1 MIEWTEIIARLGI
14 ATVAGGLL
22 GLNRDL
28 HHKPVGVRTL
38 GLVGLAT
45 AIVIVLADGH
55 SDTGKFTD
63 ATSRVI
69 QGVLTGI
76 GFIGAGVIVHT
87 ERHSRVH
94 GLTSAAC
101 AWFAACIGIISGAGE
116 WRLVLI
122 GLAMAFALL
131 LLGGPF
137 ERALHRFRMSH
148 HATPIASDTGGET
161 AHLKSQNY
169 SSEDG
174 PHQPGR

>member
-1 MIEWTEIIARLGI
+1 MTLEWTEIVLRLGT
-14 ATVAGGLL
+14 ATLAGAAL

-55 SDTGKFTD
+55 SDPGKFTD

-87 ERHSRVH
+87 DRPYRVR

-101 AWFAACIGIISGAGE
+101 AWFAACTGIISGAGE

-122 GLAMAFALL
+122 GLLMALL
-131 LLGGPF
+131 LLTFGGPL
-137 ERALHRFRMSH
+137 ERWMHRFRDEPADTLDSDPV
-148 HATPIASDTGGET
+148 TPEPRSDASGAD
-161 AHLKSQNY
+161 K
-169 SSEDG
+169 
-174 PHQPGR
+174 P

>member
-1 MIEWTEIIARLGI
+1 MIEWSEIIARLGT

-28 HHKPVGVRTL
+28 HRKPVGVRTL

-45 AIVIVLADGH
+45 AIVIVLADGQ
-55 SDTGKFTD
+55 SETGKFTD

-87 ERHSRVH
+87 ERHYRVR

-101 AWFAACIGIISGAGE
+101 AWFAACIGII
-116 WRLVLI
+116 
-122 GLAMAFALL
+122 
-131 LLGGPF
+131 
-137 ERALHRFRMSH
+137 
-148 HATPIASDTGGET
+148 
-161 AHLKSQNY
+161 
-169 SSEDG
+169 
-174 PHQPGR
+174 